1 MLTVLPIP
9 SRSEIR
15 SFLSYSFLIKVASL
29 GKGGHL
35 FCEERKN
42 GGIAQLV
49 EHLPCK
55 QGVIG
60 SNPIT
65 STIMGSQLSWL
76 EHTPDKREVDG
87 PSPFEPTKPS
97 LLGKQGLKCAQ
108 NLSDDKE
115 TEDLQL
121 HSKQKSIIG
130 NNKTSTKGKEKF
142 SYQLIK
148 LIWLIKA
155 KDVKSNFKALENAN
169 KLVEQK

>member
-35 FCEERKN
+35 FCESARN

-65 STIMGSQLSWL
+65 STITGSQLSWL

-87 PSPFEPTKPS
+87 PSPFEPTIRKEVR
-97 LLGKQGLKCAQ
+97 LKEKAERTT
-108 NLSDDKE
+108 LMSSRE
-115 TEDLQL
+115 EDLQL
-121 HSKQKSIIG
+121 HSKENKFFLLKDRKDEYERQKFFILRKSKANWLIS
-130 NNKTSTKGKEKF
+130 KFTKGKT
-142 SYQLIK
+142 
-148 LIWLIKA
+148 
-155 KDVKSNFKALENAN
+155 
-169 KLVEQK
+169 LVTV